1 MEDLKM
7 QKIKLADDL
16 ELSRIVHGQMRL
28 SEWGFSKKER
38 LNFIEKIIDL
48 GITSFD
54 HADIYGD
61 YRCEELFGEA
71 LALKPEIRKD
81 IQLITK
87 CGIKLISKNRPEHKI
102 KSYDTSKEHI
112 ISSVENSLEN
122 LKTDYLDLLLIH
134 RPDPL
139 MDPDQVA
146 EAFKSLKKQGKVL
159 NFGVSNFEPAQFDML
174 SSSLDFPLVT
184 NQIEVSVMALENFEN
199 GSLDKCLE
207 KGISPMAWSP
217 LAGGSVFN
225 SNQER
230 AARVRKTLVKIKEET
245 NAESIAQLMYAWILK
260 HPANIIPIVGSGKIN
275 RIKEAVSSLAV
286 EISREQWF
294 EILQSSRGREVK

>member
-1 MEDLKM
+1 MIFID
-7 QKIKLADDL
+7 
-16 ELSRIVHGQMRL
+16 
-28 SEWGFSKKER
+28 FSPT
-38 LNFIEKIIDL
+38 LLIDSL
-48 GITSFD
+48 
-54 HADIYGD
+54 
-61 YRCEELFGEA
+61 
-71 LALKPEIRKD
+71 
-81 IQLITK
+81 QL
-87 CGIKLISKNRPEHKI
+87 RREVYEHKI

-122 LKTDYLDLLLIH
+122 LKTDYLDLILIH

-159 NFGVSNFEPAQFDML
+159 NFGVSNFKPVEFDML

>member
-1 MEDLKM
+1 M
-7 QKIKLADDL
+7 QKIKLTDDL

-38 LNFIEKIIDL
+38 LNFIENIIDL
-48 GITSFD
+48 GITTFD

-61 YRCEELFGEA
+61 YSCEKLFGEA
-71 LALKPEIRKD
+71 LALKPETRKD

-102 KSYDTSKEHI
+102 KYYDTSKEHI

-159 NFGVSNFEPAQFDML
+159 NFGVSNFEPAQFEML

-207 KGISPMAWSP
+207 KDISPMAWSP
-217 LAGGSVFN
+217 LAGGRVFS

-230 AARVRKTLVKIKEET
+230 EARVRKTLVKIKEET

-275 RIKEAVSSLAV
+275 RIEEGVSSLAV

-294 EILQSSRGREVK
+294 EILQSSRGRKVK

>member
-1 MEDLKM
+1 M

-102 KSYDTSKEHI
+102 KHYDTSKEHI

-260 HPANIIPIVGSGKIN
+260 HPARIIPIVGSGKIN

>member
-1 MEDLKM
+1 
-7 QKIKLADDL
+7 
-16 ELSRIVHGQMRL
+16 MRL

-102 KSYDTSKEHI
+102 KHYDTSKEHI

-134 RPDPL
+134 RPDPP

-159 NFGVSNFEPAQFDML
+159 NFGVSNFKPVEFDML